1 MDSNQFTGSERF
13 QSRLSGG
20 VILDNIRKLREDFK
34 NLYQVLKEFI

>member
-1 MDSNQFTGSERF
+1 MDNNQLTGSERF

>member
-1 MDSNQFTGSERF
+1 MDNNLNIGSERF

-34 NLYQVLKEFI
+34 NLYKV